1 MTNKKVPMRMCTACR
16 EMKPKRE
23 LVRVVKTKDGEIH
36 IDTTGKLAGRGA
48 YVCKSA
54 QCLKKAEKSNTFART
69 FEMNIDKSIYAN
81 LREEIEK
88 L

>member
-1 MTNKKVPMRMCTACR
+1 MCTACR

-54 QCLKKAEKSNTFART
+54 QCLKKAEKSNTFAHT
-69 FEMNIDKSIYAN
+69 FQMNIDKSIYAN